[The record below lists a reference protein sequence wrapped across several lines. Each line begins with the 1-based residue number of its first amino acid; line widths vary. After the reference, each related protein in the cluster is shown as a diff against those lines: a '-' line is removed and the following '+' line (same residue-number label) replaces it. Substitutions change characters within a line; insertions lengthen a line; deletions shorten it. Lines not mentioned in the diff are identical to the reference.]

1 MTLRRGIPV
10 LVSLSLGLALGSV
23 AEAAGATSSNRA
35 HKDLVRSLASAR
47 EAGSAR
53 ISVHFFAGATNG
65 RVVQDSSLN
74 SGKQTVAINKELAS
88 VVLMPDG
95 SAFISGN
102 SQGLTSFFALPASML
117 PALVGR
123 WASVVPSD
131 SVYRGVTGNVT
142 LQSALANVTPSGP
155 LVEGKRTKV
164 DGQWVRSILGS
175 VPGGGGRLIL
185 FVNANKRSLPVEAIE
200 SGGSSRGEIVT
211 FSHWGEQVSLDRPSQ
226 SVPFSALEAAA
237 SAK

>member
-1 MTLRRGIPV
+1 M
-10 LVSLSLGLALGSV
+10 
-23 AEAAGATSSNRA
+23 
-35 HKDLVRSLASAR
+35 
-47 EAGSAR
+47 
-53 ISVHFFAGATNG
+53 HFFAGATNG

-95 SAFISGN
+95 SAYISGN
-102 SQGLTSFFALPASML
+102 SQGLTSFFALPASVL
-117 PALVGR
+117 PGLLGR
-123 WASVVPSD
+123 WASVARSD

-164 DGQWVRSILGS
+164 NGQWVKSLSGS

-185 FVNANKRSLPVEAIE
+185 FVSANKRSLPVEAIE
-200 SGGSSRGEIVT
+200 SSEFGGSSRGEIVT
-211 FSHWGEQVSLDRPSQ
+211 FSRWGEPVSLERPSQ